1 MTTVGHKRM
10 LAEMLRIGA
19 EAVIRAI
26 VAMREHDFLS
36 HVEDARKVVAFNRTT
51 AVDHKST

>member
-1 MTTVGHKRM
+1 M

>member
-1 MTTVGHKRM
+1 MATVGHKGT
-10 LAEMLRIGA
+10 LAEMFRIGA
-19 EAVIRAI
+19 EAVTRAI

-36 HVEDARKVVAFNRTT
+36 HVEDARKVLAFNTTT